1 MANIKS
7 SKKRILVSERNFNR
21 NRAIRSSMRSSIK
34 KFQLA
39 VAEGNKEEAQKLL
52 SNAFSSIDKAAKKGL
67 IHRNQANRRKARLH
81 KSLSTM

>member
-52 SNAFSSIDKAAKKGL
+52 SNAFSSIDKAAKKGV